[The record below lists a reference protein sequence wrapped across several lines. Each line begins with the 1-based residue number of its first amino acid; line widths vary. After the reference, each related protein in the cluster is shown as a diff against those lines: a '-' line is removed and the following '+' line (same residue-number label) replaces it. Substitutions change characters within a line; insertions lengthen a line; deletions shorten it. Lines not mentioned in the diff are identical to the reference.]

1 MNQANVHD
9 SRFEDLV
16 QGDKIQAAP
25 LTSLEMAIDR
35 IVKTHGHDAQL
46 VEIFDELAEYLT
58 ANPDREIIGLEKKL
72 DNGGRQDLKAKAVRL
87 KNRFDRKITKKQLSP
102 VVQKVHLQIL
112 SSIITAFD
120 ARVRPLISDGRPLA
134 EVDMVIH
141 DHVIL
146 PAYRGIIRFNDMA
159 TTEDVCGM
167 LYFLTGKCHI
177 VWSRDC

>member
-1 MNQANVHD
+1 MNQANVSD
-9 SRFEDLV
+9 SNFGDLV
-16 QGDKIQAAP
+16 QGNKIEAAP

-35 IVKTHGHDAQL
+35 IVTNHGHDVQL
-46 VEIFDELAEYLT
+46 VDIFEELAEYLT

-72 DNGGRQDLKAKAVRL
+72 EQGGRQDLKSKAVRL

-102 VVQKVHLQIL
+102 VVQKVHLQVL

-120 ARVRPLISDGRPLA
+120 ARVRPLIATGCSVS
-134 EVDMVIH
+134 EVDAVIH
-141 DHVIL
+141 EYVVL

-177 VWSRDC
+177 VWSKDC